1 MPLQC
6 ELDLIQA
13 ELSHFICRSFNSLK
27 TICYEY
33 ETNWFVSVF
42 TWTDNKKTKQ
52 LTQRFLVQAGS
63 LVILDVCIL
72 SRQCSEGCC
81 SLFNQNQST

>member
-52 LTQRFLVQAGS
+52 LTQRFLVTG
-63 LVILDVCIL
+63 
-72 SRQCSEGCC
+72 RQFGYFRCLHPEPTV
-81 SLFNQNQST
+81 Q